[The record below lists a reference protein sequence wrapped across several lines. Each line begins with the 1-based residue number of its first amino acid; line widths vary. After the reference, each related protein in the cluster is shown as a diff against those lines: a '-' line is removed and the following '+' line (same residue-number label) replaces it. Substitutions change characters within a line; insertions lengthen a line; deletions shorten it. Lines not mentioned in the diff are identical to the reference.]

1 MISAQSLNA
10 LYRAPGALPASEPAR
25 PWLAVVTCMD
35 GRVVP
40 DRSLGVGARDVFV
53 VRNAGGS
60 VSNDALRSLIVA
72 CEVKGVEEIVVIEHT
87 DCAMVAMSDQQI
99 RDAVRADLGV
109 DATLVEFLA
118 IDDQDGCVR
127 SDVALLRSSPYIP
140 GNVVVTG
147 FVCDTDTG
155 MLRLVEGDAG
165 SRLPAAAM
173 APGAAAA
180 APVRARGGARF
191 SLLPGVELL

>member
-60 VSNDALRSLIVA
+60 VSN
-72 CEVKGVEEIVVIEHT
+72 VKGVEEIVVIEHT